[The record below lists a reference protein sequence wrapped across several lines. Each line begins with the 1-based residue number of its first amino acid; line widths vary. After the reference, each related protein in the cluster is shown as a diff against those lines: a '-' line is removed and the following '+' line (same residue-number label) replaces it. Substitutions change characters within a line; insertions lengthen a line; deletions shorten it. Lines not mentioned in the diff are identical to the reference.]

1 MLEEL
6 KFPRQIQS
14 TGTTQLEMLTVSEE
28 SGRVQI
34 CIDSE
39 GPGRKMTYSLSW
51 KEEAELLSYLMERLF
66 VAAPHPHPGS
76 LGQAASARVKPI
88 GAVRT
93 ARY

>member
-6 KFPRQIQS
+6 RFRRPIQS
-14 TGTTQLEMLTVSEE
+14 TGTAQLETLTVSEE
-28 SGRVQI
+28 GGRVQI

-39 GPGRKMTYSLSW
+39 GPGRRMTYSLSW

-76 LGQAASARVKPI
+76 LGQAPSARVKPS